1 MYTGKIETFVHHIT
15 LAESHRFAKVFQKL
29 IHGSESTDN
38 DTLFFFSFVV
48 FPWIQYIN
56 LPREENHFCKKIYRG
71 LYNLIVYFP

>member
-38 DTLFFFSFVV
+38 DTLFFF
-48 FPWIQYIN
+48 
-56 LPREENHFCKKIYRG
+56 L
-71 LYNLIVYFP
+71 L